1 MHEKKVEERL
11 NSIENAV
18 SICYLFVS
26 VDIVILYCVYRY
38 DLELWL
44 KILMFGTFH
53 TSIGWVSGL
62 CCSLVNFV
70 YNMLQ

>member
-18 SICYLFVS
+18 SICCLFVS
-26 VDIVILYCVYRY
+26 EDIVILYCVYSY

-44 KILMFGTFH
+44 KILMFGIFH
-53 TSIGWVSGL
+53 TSIG
-62 CCSLVNFV
+62 
-70 YNMLQ
+70 